1 MLKMPNFVEYARND
15 LYSITSHFFPPAC
28 SFSILLLCNHPYVCF
43 CIKGKAGYV
52 AQGSNCARDRARN
65 PLFTY
70 VNEDKLKSIETYA
83 RTFLLIVFV
92 FPFSRTNASFLTSI
106 SNTQISLTCWTTMRC
121 LLEYQR
127 RWLRRSFRRTGSSL
141 IQSWRQ
147 MWWRCSKTSREEEK
161 ALSTNRQPTD
171 PAQPLF
177 TLLVKIKHVDTC
189 DIYTEMKNR

>member
-1 MLKMPNFVEYARND
+1 MF
-15 LYSITSHFFPPAC
+15 
-28 SFSILLLCNHPYVCF
+28 
-43 CIKGKAGYV
+43 
-52 AQGSNCARDRARN
+52 
-65 PLFTY
+65 
-70 VNEDKLKSIETYA
+70 
-83 RTFLLIVFV
+83 VFV
-92 FPFSRTNASFLTSI
+92 SRERQATWLRAATAPETGPDIRSTHMWTKTNSRALRRMHVRFFWLSLFFILTNQCTSLTSI

-121 LLEYQR
+121 LLEYRR
-127 RWLRRSFRRTGSSL
+127 RWRRRSFRRTGSSL

-177 TLLVKIKHVDTC
+177 TLMVKIKHVDTC